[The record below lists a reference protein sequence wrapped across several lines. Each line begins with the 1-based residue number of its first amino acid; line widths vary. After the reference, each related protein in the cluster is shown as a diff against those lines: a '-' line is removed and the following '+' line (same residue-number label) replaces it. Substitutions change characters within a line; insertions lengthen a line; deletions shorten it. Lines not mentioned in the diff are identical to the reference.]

1 MRAGIKSAL
10 PYPGEDLRELSW
22 YFPDLLGMCRMLLA
36 SYWTQIVSNWWWP
49 LCVDPIYGISKSK
62 TWHATFN
69 QWFEFNSKH
78 GLLRRPHF
86 ALTQSTASRSWAI
99 YSPLLRCHKLRQRK
113 TWHASYMPWVEFNSN
128 HGLSQFNISK
138 IASISGITSWIELT
152 QNYVWMSRGSG
163 FLNQVITVS
172 STLSLYWNKPSQS
185 ERNLKFNFA
194 HNKHHLLNYL
204 PSYHSI
210 YTEWGSPSSN

>member
-1 MRAGIKSAL
+1 MKKSYRKIQLSAILNITNIKCLMERST
-10 PYPGEDLRELSW
+10 SHV
-22 YFPDLLGMCRMLLA
+22 
-36 SYWTQIVSNWWWP
+36 VSLINVG
-49 LCVDPIYGISKSK
+49 LETK
-62 TWHATFN
+62 
-69 QWFEFNSKH
+69 FNSKH
-78 GLLRRPHF
+78 GLLSRPHF